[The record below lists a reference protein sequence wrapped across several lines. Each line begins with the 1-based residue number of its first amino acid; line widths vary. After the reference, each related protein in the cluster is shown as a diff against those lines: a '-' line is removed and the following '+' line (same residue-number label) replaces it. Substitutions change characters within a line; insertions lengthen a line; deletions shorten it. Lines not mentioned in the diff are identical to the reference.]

1 MGFRYIEGPDAALF
15 KKRFGCGIEKLIP
28 ETLRVWRDAGKMQNG
43 TLNIA
48 LNTDGLL
55 MLNRFLTDCFIEL
68 ESPLELKKALELEG
82 SISK

>member
-1 MGFRYIEGPDAALF
+1 
-15 KKRFGCGIEKLIP
+15 
-28 ETLRVWRDAGKMQNG
+28 MQSG

-68 ESPLELKKALELEG
+68 ESSLELKKTLELEG